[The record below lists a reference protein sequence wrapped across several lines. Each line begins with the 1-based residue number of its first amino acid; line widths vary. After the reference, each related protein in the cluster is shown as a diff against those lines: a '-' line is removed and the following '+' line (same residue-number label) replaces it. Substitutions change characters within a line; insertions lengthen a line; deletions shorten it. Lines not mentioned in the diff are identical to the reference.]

1 MIAELHGDQ
10 ETQGFFGDH
19 HPVYDGHHILTDGQ
33 KSQVEREVLGIVG
46 DGMLRGLVCQGIA
59 P

>member
-10 ETQGFFGDH
+10 EGVGFFGDR
-19 HPVYDGHHILTDGQ
+19 HPVRDRHHILTDGQ
-33 KSQVEREVLGIVG
+33 ECHVEREVLGVLG
-46 DGMLRGLVCQGIA
+46 GGFHRGLVCQGKA